1 MGYYMSQQR
10 ENFFV
15 PSNHVNDIVRAIHR
29 LALDKQDNG
38 CSWVDD
44 SVLDMVDVKDVF
56 RFWGWG
62 IEQNMD
68 GDIVDI
74 NFDGEKLHEDDVLFR
89 AIAPFVK
96 HNSYIEMCGEDN
108 TMWRWAF
115 KNGVMIEQTPKI
127 TWE

>member
-44 SVLDMVDVKDVF
+44 SILDMDDVKDIF
-56 RFWGWG
+56 RFWGWA

-68 GDIVDI
+68 GDIVYI
-74 NFDGEKLHEDDVLFR
+74 NFDAEKLMDDDVLFR
-89 AIAPFVK
+89 VIAPFVK